1 MFSAYTNVLRITLLI
16 SLSRPEIA
24 LTEDQ
29 VDMLSKHIPEFRVAD
44 QHRRSEIIEERVTW
58 IEERQQSNAPFNRKK
73 VQTVSALSIEF
84 IFSHFYLACAPVY
97 A

>member
-1 MFSAYTNVLRITLLI
+1 MCSVITRLI
-16 SLSRPEIA
+16 SLFRPEIT

-44 QHRRSEIIEERVTW
+44 QHRRSEIVEERVTW
-58 IEERQQSNAPFNRKK
+58 IEERWPGQPNAPFNRKK
-73 VQTVSALSIEF
+73 VQTVCALSIEF
-84 IFSHFYLACAPVY
+84 ILSHFYLACSPVY